1 MLYEQEMMMKMKKN
15 SVESWLTIIKVAID
29 PGSPFKGLVDL
40 RGIFKLPLTTQQQIH
55 DAMTEDEREQLALV
69 YGSAK
74 GEVA

>member
-1 MLYEQEMMMKMKKN
+1 MEKN

-29 PGSPFKGLVDL
+29 PNSPFKGLVDL
-40 RGIFKLPLTTQQQIH
+40 REIFNLPLSTQHKIH
-55 DAMTEDEREQLALV
+55 DAMTEDERAQLALV